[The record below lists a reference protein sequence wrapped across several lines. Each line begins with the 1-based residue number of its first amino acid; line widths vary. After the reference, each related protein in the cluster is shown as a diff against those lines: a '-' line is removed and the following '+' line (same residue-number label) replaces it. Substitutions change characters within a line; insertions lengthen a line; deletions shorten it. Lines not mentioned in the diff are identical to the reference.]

1 METGVVG
8 NAWLPTLTTTVFVNI
23 CLVSRGGRIFGFR
36 ILNWHDRHNMV
47 DESWNAL
54 YSVKLMMA
62 APAPHT
68 NLIKSIIRAF
78 SATFEDIGV

>member
-1 METGVVG
+1 
-8 NAWLPTLTTTVFVNI
+8 
-23 CLVSRGGRIFGFR
+23 
-36 ILNWHDRHNMV
+36 MV